1 MWFYVVVPVSNYSV
15 TLEIHV
21 LNACGM
27 FIFIVYPCYDEFWRA
42 GQTFSLFCLW
52 HDFVMSGMGGETVPI
67 PCKNRWLVFG
77 SAGMNPTP
85 LKRTI
90 S

>member
-1 MWFYVVVPVSNYSV
+1 MLVECLF
-15 TLEIHV
+15 
-21 LNACGM
+21 
-27 FIFIVYPCYDEFWRA
+27 FIGYPCYDEFWHA
-42 GQTFSLFCLW
+42 GRTFSLFCLW